1 MGQKRGAQGNSFR
14 SVMIAT
20 SISLAGLLYG
30 LDTGYYAGSAV
41 GSAAASYCM
50 DRISRRWSLLFG
62 SIVSVIGAILQA
74 TAQNPAMMIVGRAFS
89 GFSTGMVYPVAP
101 VYLSE
106 ISPPENRAFLVGL
119 KGLWNTFG
127 FFLAGWIGYAGAF
140 ATGDIQWRIPLAT
153 QAPPAVV
160 LAVLTFFL
168 PYSPRW
174 LTMKERYEEAEA
186 TMRYLHAHR
195 SQEFIARELT
205 EMQAQIRLEKQHKTK
220 SNFLRL
226 FNRQYIRRTLL
237 GTLIV
242 NMCKLSGSNIIQNYQ
257 DLMYSNLGYE
267 GKEALLI
274 TAIYGFMALVGQLF
288 SIFTVADHWPR
299 RRTIITGWLTLA
311 SCLTVLAV
319 LSALYGETGNPNVAG
334 QRAGIA
340 FIFLFALSYS
350 VFFNSAVWVIV
361 AEIFPLE
368 LRAVGVG
375 WSTFSQYLTAIWLS
389 YAASYAFDNITWKFY
404 FVFIGTNLF
413 SAIVYYFWFPETNQ
427 LTLEQIASA
436 FGDVVADPVAHDLG
450 KTLKDDESAEHVE
463 AAPVH
468 EKA

>member
-1 MGQKRGAQGNSFR
+1 MYGSTTTNTKLQGGI
-14 SVMIAT
+14 VA
-20 SISLAGLLYG
+20 
-30 LDTGYYAGSAV
+30 GYYAGSAV

-62 SIVSVIGAILQA
+62 SVVSVVGAVLQA
-74 TAQNPAMMIVGRAFS
+74 CAVSPAMMIVGRAFS

-119 KGLWNTFG
+119 KGVWNTFG

-140 ATGDIQWRIPLAT
+140 ASGDIQWRIPLAT
-153 QAPPAVV
+153 QAPPAAV

-174 LTMKERYEEAEA
+174 LIMRERYEEAES

-195 SQEFIARELT
+195 SQDFISQEFN
-205 EMQAQIRLEKQHKTK
+205 EMQAQVQLEAQHKTK
-220 SNFLRL
+220 SNLLRL
-226 FNRQYIRRTLL
+226 FSKQYIRRTLL
-237 GTLIV
+237 GTWIV
-242 NMCKLSGSNIIQNYQ
+242 QMCKLSGSNIIQNYQ
-257 DLMYSNLGYE
+257 NVMYANLGYE
-267 GKEALLI
+267 GNTALLI
-274 TAIYGFMALVGQLF
+274 TAIYGFMALVGQIF

-299 RRTIITGWLTLA
+299 RRTVITGWLTLA
-311 SCLTVLAV
+311 GCLIVLTV
-319 LSALYGETGNPNVAG
+319 LSALYGEDGNPNKAG

-389 YAASYAFDNITWKFY
+389 YGASYAFEVITWKF
-404 FVFIGTNLF
+404 
-413 SAIVYYFWFPETNQ
+413 
-427 LTLEQIASA
+427 
-436 FGDVVADPVAHDLG
+436 
-450 KTLKDDESAEHVE
+450 
-463 AAPVH
+463 
-468 EKA
+468 

>member
-1 MGQKRGAQGNSFR
+1 M
-14 SVMIAT
+14 
-20 SISLAGLLYG
+20 YG
-30 LDTGYYAGSAV
+30 SLDTNTAVQGGIVSGYYAGSAV
-41 GSAAASYCM
+41 GSATASYCM

-62 SIVSVIGAILQA
+62 AVISVIGAILQA

-119 KGLWNTFG
+119 KGVWNTFG

-140 ATGDIQWRIPLAT
+140 ATGDIQWRVPLAT
-153 QAPPAVV
+153 QAPPAAV

-174 LTMKERYEEAEA
+174 LMLKERYEEAEA
-186 TMRYLHAHR
+186 TMQYLHAHR
-195 SQEFIARELT
+195 SQEFISTELA

-226 FNRQYIRRTLL
+226 FKPQYIRRTLL

-299 RRTIITGWLTLA
+299 RRTVITGWLTLA
-311 SCLTVLAV
+311 SCLTILAV
-319 LSALYGETGNPNVAG
+319 LSALYGETGNPNAAG

-404 FVFIGTNLF
+404 VSCNNRF
-413 SAIVYYFWFPETNQ
+413 SETRC
-427 LTLEQIASA
+427 
-436 FGDVVADPVAHDLG
+436 
-450 KTLKDDESAEHVE
+450 
-463 AAPVH
+463 
-468 EKA
+468 